1 LTSFWSKHRGFKRR
15 ARRSYE
21 YSHTRKRTH
30 THSLTHKNTQ
40 SHTFSLS
47 LMHAHQNIPSQFSL
61 SLSCLHKR
69 WRSRWRRPSLCSFQ
83 KSIYSDTRGVLKS
96 SERRRRLAAW
106 THHHISTHQP
116 QRLVPSQEQKARQ
129 TEITND

>member
-1 LTSFWSKHRGFKRR
+1 MTSFWSKHRGFKRR

-61 SLSCLHKR
+61 SLSCLHIVTSEGGADGGDR
-69 WRSRWRRPSLCSFQ
+69 ACAVSRRVYTAIPGVCSKAPKDVDASLLGHTIIYQLTNPSGWFPAKSKKLDKQ
-83 KSIYSDTRGVLKS
+83 K
-96 SERRRRLAAW
+96 
-106 THHHISTHQP
+106 
-116 QRLVPSQEQKARQ
+116 
-129 TEITND
+129 